1 MTDGRDVGVA
11 IVGSGFG
18 GLGAAIRLR
27 EAGMEDFVIL
37 ERADGLGGTW
47 RENTYPGCACDVP
60 SHLYSFSFALNPDWS
75 RFYAPQREIL
85 DYLRRIAGERGITE
99 HIVFGAEVRSGRW
112 DEVQQRWL
120 IETSAGPVRARA
132 VIAAAGPLSEPAI
145 PDLPGLSSFGG
156 KVFHSAQWD
165 HDHDLSGDRVAVIGT
180 GASGAQLIPY
190 VQRTAAQL
198 DVYQRTPGWIL
209 PRGDRAIR
217 RAERAL
223 FRRAPYVQRGVRSL
237 IYYALELVVIGLTID
252 QRALSLL
259 ESIARA
265 KLRRS
270 VSDPGLRA
278 KLTPH
283 YRIGCKRI
291 IFSDDYLPALTQ
303 PNVELITS
311 GIEEIDEHGIRTAD
325 GRYRRA
331 DTIILGTGFK
341 ATDSQI
347 ARRLVGRGGRT
358 LAETWQEGGMQAYL
372 GTVISGFPNLFFL
385 IGPNTGLGNNS
396 MINII
401 EGQLVFILDA
411 LRALSA
417 PGVAE
422 LDVRPAVQERY
433 NVRLQHRMRDTVW
446 MNGGCSS
453 WYLSEDGTN
462 RTLWPSFSDAF
473 KRRLAGFGV
482 EDFEV
487 VGERGEAAGV

>member
-1 MTDGRDVGVA
+1 
-11 IVGSGFG
+11 
-18 GLGAAIRLR
+18 
-27 EAGMEDFVIL
+27 
-37 ERADGLGGTW
+37 
-47 RENTYPGCACDVP
+47 
-60 SHLYSFSFALNPDWS
+60 
-75 RFYAPQREIL
+75 
-85 DYLRRIAGERGITE
+85 
-99 HIVFGAEVRSGRW
+99 
-112 DEVQQRWL
+112 
-120 IETSAGPVRARA
+120 
-132 VIAAAGPLSEPAI
+132 
-145 PDLPGLSSFGG
+145 
-156 KVFHSAQWD
+156 
-165 HDHDLSGDRVAVIGT
+165 
-180 GASGAQLIPY
+180 
-190 VQRTAAQL
+190 
-198 DVYQRTPGWIL
+198 
-209 PRGDRAIR
+209 
-217 RAERAL
+217 
-223 FRRAPYVQRGVRSL
+223 
-237 IYYALELVVIGLTID
+237 
-252 QRALSLL
+252 
-259 ESIARA
+259 
-265 KLRRS
+265 
-270 VSDPGLRA
+270 
-278 KLTPH
+278 
-283 YRIGCKRI
+283 
-291 IFSDDYLPALTQ
+291 
-303 PNVELITS
+303 
-311 GIEEIDEHGIRTAD
+311 
-325 GRYRRA
+325 
-331 DTIILGTGFK
+331 
-341 ATDSQI
+341 